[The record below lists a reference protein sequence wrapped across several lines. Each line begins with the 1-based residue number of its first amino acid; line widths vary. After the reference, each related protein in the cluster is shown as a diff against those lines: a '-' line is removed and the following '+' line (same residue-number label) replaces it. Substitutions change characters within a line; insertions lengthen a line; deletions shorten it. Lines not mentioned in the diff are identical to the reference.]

1 MSGQSVDVIYGA
13 SNDPLPVVS
22 NSGVIVELKVGLKVG
37 RGNVP
42 VYVSVKNGIFVEVE
56 LLLDEPELVG

>member
-1 MSGQSVDVIYGA
+1 MSGHSVDVIYGA
-13 SNDPLPVVS
+13 SNDPWPVVL
-22 NSGVIVELKVGLKVG
+22 NSGVIVELKVG

-56 LLLDEPELVG
+56 MLLDEQELVG

>member
-1 MSGQSVDVIYGA
+1 MSGHSVDVIYGV
-13 SNDPLPVVS
+13 SNDPLPVVL
-22 NSGVIVELKVGLKVG
+22 NSGVIVGLKVG

-56 LLLDEPELVG
+56 LLIDEPELVG